1 MMSDSITQKVN
12 EVAKWKDMFDA
23 ESKKNN
29 SLKNE
34 IEDLQSDN
42 QVLKDELKKKDELL
56 LKKELEIQRLAH
68 ELQRMKI
75 ASENEIKKLKK
86 ANNTSFNHPVGLNS
100 SGII

>member
-12 EVAKWKDMFDA
+12 EVAKWKDMFEA

-42 QVLKDELKKKDELL
+42 
-56 LKKELEIQRLAH
+56 
-68 ELQRMKI
+68 
-75 ASENEIKKLKK
+75 
-86 ANNTSFNHPVGLNS
+86 
-100 SGII
+100 